1 MGTNN
6 QEIGH
11 DQRAALYAALAKVLG
26 CASLMERA
34 LAGLEGKRVTLE
46 EKMIRTYLIGSISAI
61 CEYVSSVH
69 SKFDNTTCDIDVD
82 VLTRLDSL
90 TQEMEPVF
98 QELVR
103 TIEYDWNYLEQYYE
117 HDFYARLSNEYKF
130 KERLQEL
137 PSCVRI

>member
-6 QEIGH
+6 QEIV
-11 DQRAALYAALAKVLG
+11 DDKRSELYSSLAKMLT
-26 CASLMERA
+26 CASLLERA

-46 EKMIRTYLIGSISAI
+46 EKMIKTYLTGLISAI

-69 SKFDNTTCDIDVD
+69 SQFNNATCDIDDD
-82 VLTRLDSL
+82 VLNKLGSL
-90 TQEMEPVF
+90 AQEMEPVF

-117 HDFYARLSNEYKF
+117 HDFYARLSNQYKF